1 MTVTFPRWPVWNFQF
16 PEKDVQRIV
25 SVKYRDQED
34 AEQELDRERY
44 RLAIGRSGVSVLV
57 LMKKGMLP
65 PLFDRTDA
73 VVIEYEA

>member
-16 PEKDVQRIV
+16 PEKDVKQIV
-25 SVKYRDQED
+25 AVKYRDVED
-34 AEQELDRERY
+34 NEQELGRERY

-57 LMKKGMLP
+57 LMQKGTLP

-73 VVIEYEA
+73 VVVEYEA